1 MMDIP
6 RVFCHACRLAPWFG
20 TLRVVGSPGFP
31 ARFVTAA
38 PIREQTPATNQLFA
52 SSTNGVA
59 PSGDCLHTPLPSA
72 PAGSGLK
79 KLDPKMMRR
88 MFPTALAL
96 AAAAVL
102 MPAHAADPRK
112 VDVLLIGGGIMS
124 STLGVWLNE
133 LEPTWSIEMVERLD
147 KVAEESSNGW
157 NNAGTG
163 HSALAEL
170 NYTPEKNG
178 KVDISKAIE
187 INEAFQI
194 SRQFWSHQVRNGVL
208 KNPRS
213 FINSTPHM
221 SFLWGDENIAFL
233 KRRYEA
239 LKASPL
245 FYGMQYSEDP
255 EQIRK
260 WVPLMME
267 GRDPQQKVA
276 ATWSPL
282 GTDVNFGEITRQF
295 VGSLQGKPNFSLQT
309 SSEVRDITRNADGT
323 WRVAYKNLKSGTSTQ
338 TDAKFVF
345 IGAGGGALH
354 LLQKSGIP
362 EAREYGAFPVGGSF
376 LVTENPNIAQMHL
389 AKAYG
394 KASVGAPPM
403 SVPHLDTRVLDGK
416 RVILFGPFATFS
428 TKFLKEG
435 SYLDLLTST
444 NTHNVWP
451 MTKVGVAEYPLV
463 EYLAGQLMLSDDERL
478 AALKEYFPNAKKEDW
493 RLWQAGQR
501 VQIIKRDADKGGVLK
516 LGTEIVVSQDRS
528 IAGLLGASPG
538 ASTAAPIMLSVLEKA
553 FKDKVASP
561 AWQAKIREVVPSY
574 GTALNASPAKV
585 QEEWNYTAKM
595 LQLAVPAP
603 VIPATTAGVPPAGAP
618 VTQQGPNG
626 TRKMNAATD
635 MAL

>member
-1 MMDIP
+1 M
-6 RVFCHACRLAPWFG
+6 F
-20 TLRVVGSPGFP
+20 
-31 ARFVTAA
+31 
-38 PIREQTPATNQLFA
+38 
-52 SSTNGVA
+52 
-59 PSGDCLHTPLPSA
+59 
-72 PAGSGLK
+72 K
-79 KLDPKMMRR
+79 KVN
-88 MFPTALAL
+88 TALIGL
-96 AAAAVL
+96 AMSIGL
-102 MPAHAADPRK
+102 TTAHAAEPKK

-133 LEPTWSIEMVERLD
+133 LQPDWSMEMVERLD
-147 KVAEESSNGW
+147 GVAEESSNGW

-170 NYTPEKNG
+170 NYTPEG
-178 KVDISKAIE
+178 KDGKIEIAKAIE

-194 SRQFWSHQVRNGVL
+194 SRQFWSWQVKNGVL

-221 SFLWGDENIAFL
+221 SFVWGDDNIKFL
-233 KRRYEA
+233 KARYEA
-239 LKASPL
+239 LQASPL
-245 FYGMQYSEDP
+245 FSGMQYSEDA
-255 EQIRK
+255 EQIKK

-267 GRDPQQKVA
+267 GRDPAQKIA
-276 ATWSPL
+276 ATWTPI

-295 VGSLQGKPNFSLQT
+295 VAHLQAQPNFALKL
-309 SSEVRDITRNADGT
+309 SSEVQEIERNKDGS
-323 WRVAYKNLKSGTSTQ
+323 WRVTYKNLKDGSKTE

-362 EAREYGAFPVGGSF
+362 EANEYAGFPVGGSF
-376 LVTENPNIAQMHL
+376 LVTDNASVAEQHL

-435 SYLDLLTST
+435 SYFDLLTST
-444 NTHNVWP
+444 TTHNFWP
-451 MTKVGVAEYPLV
+451 MTKVGIEQYPLV
-463 EYLAGQLMLSDDERL
+463 EYLAGQLMLSDDDRF
-478 AALKEYFPNAKKEDW
+478 AALKEYFPNAKQEDW

-501 VQIIKRDADKGGVLK
+501 VQIIKRDEEKGGVLK
-516 LGTEIVVSQDRS
+516 LGTEIVASEDGS

-538 ASTAAPIMLSVLEKA
+538 ASTAAPIMLSVLQKV
-553 FKDKVASP
+553 FKDQVATP
-561 AWQAKIREVVPSY
+561 AWQEKLKQIVPSY
-574 GTALNASPAKV
+574 GTALNDSPERVAK
-585 QEEWNYTAKM
+585 EWAYTAEV
-595 LQLAVPAP
+595 LQLPPPPPVKGAAPQAPASLAKP
-603 VIPATTAGVPPAGAP
+603 ESNPAA
-618 VTQQGPNG
+618 
-626 TRKMNAATD
+626 D

>member
-1 MMDIP
+1 M
-6 RVFCHACRLAPWFG
+6 F
-20 TLRVVGSPGFP
+20 
-31 ARFVTAA
+31 
-38 PIREQTPATNQLFA
+38 
-52 SSTNGVA
+52 
-59 PSGDCLHTPLPSA
+59 
-72 PAGSGLK
+72 K
-79 KLDPKMMRR
+79 KVN
-88 MFPTALAL
+88 TALLGLAL
-96 AAAAVL
+96 SMGITSV
-102 MPAHAADPRK
+102 HAEEAKK

-124 STLGVWLNE
+124 ATLGVWLNE
-133 LEPTWSIEMVERLD
+133 LEPGWSMEMVERLD
-147 KVAEESSNGW
+147 GVAEESSNGW

-170 NYTPEKNG
+170 NYTPEDKNG
-178 KVDISKAIE
+178 NVEIPKAVE

-194 SRQFWSHQVRNGVL
+194 SRQFWSWQVQQGVL

-221 SFLWGDENIAFL
+221 SFVWGDDNIKFL
-233 KRRYEA
+233 KKRYEA

-245 FYGMQYSEDP
+245 FAGMQYSEDP
-255 EQIRK
+255 AQIAK

-267 GRDPQQKVA
+267 GRDPNQKIA
-276 ATWSPL
+276 ATWTPI

-295 VGSLQGKPNFSLQT
+295 VAHLQT
-309 SSEVRDITRNADGT
+309 TPKFDLKLSSEVQDITRNEDGS
-323 WRVAYKNLKSGTSTQ
+323 WRVSYKNLKDGTKTE

-362 EAREYGAFPVGGSF
+362 EAKEYAGFPVGGSF
-376 LVTENPNIAQMHL
+376 LVTDNPTIAEQHL

-394 KASVGAPPM
+394 KASVGSPPM

-444 NTHNVWP
+444 TTHNIWP
-451 MTKVGVAEYPLV
+451 MTKVGIREYPLV
-463 EYLAGQLMLSDDERL
+463 EYLAGQLMLSDDDRFK
-478 AALKEYFPNAKKEDW
+478 ALQEYFPNAKQSDW

-501 VQIIKRDADKGGVLK
+501 VQIIKRDEEQGGVLK
-516 LGTEIVVSQDRS
+516 LGTEVVSSADNS

-538 ASTAAPIMLSVLEKA
+538 ASTAAPIMLTVLQKV

-561 AWQAKIREVVPSY
+561 AWQEKLHQIVPSY
-574 GTALNASPAKV
+574 GTKLNDSPEAVAK
-585 QEEWNYTAKM
+585 EWAY
-595 LQLAVPAP
+595 
-603 VIPATTAGVPPAGAP
+603 TAGVLQLTPPPAIPQLTAP
-618 VTQQGPNG
+618 QATE
-626 TRKMNAATD
+626 AAKPAAEPGKPASD
-635 MAL
+635 LAL

>member
-1 MMDIP
+1 M
-6 RVFCHACRLAPWFG
+6 F
-20 TLRVVGSPGFP
+20 
-31 ARFVTAA
+31 
-38 PIREQTPATNQLFA
+38 
-52 SSTNGVA
+52 
-59 PSGDCLHTPLPSA
+59 
-72 PAGSGLK
+72 K
-79 KLDPKMMRR
+79 KVN
-88 MFPTALAL
+88 TALLGLAL
-96 AAAAVL
+96 SVG
-102 MPAHAADPRK
+102 MSSVHAEEAKK

-124 STLGVWLNE
+124 ATLGVWLNE
-133 LEPTWSIEMVERLD
+133 LEPGTSMQMIERLD
-147 KVAEESSNGW
+147 GVAQESSNGW

-170 NYTPEKNG
+170 NYTPEDENG
-178 KVDISKAIE
+178 KVSIPKAVE

-194 SRQFWSHQVRNGVL
+194 SRQFWAWQVQQGVL

-221 SFLWGDENIAFL
+221 SFVWGDDNIKFL
-233 KRRYEA
+233 KKRYEA
-239 LKASPL
+239 LQASPL
-245 FYGMQYSEDP
+245 FAGMQYSEDP
-255 EQIRK
+255 AVIKQ

-267 GRDPQQKVA
+267 GRDPNQKIA

-295 VGSLQGKPNFSLQT
+295 VAHLQT
-309 SSEVRDITRNADGT
+309 TPKFDLKLSSEVQDITKNEDGS
-323 WRVAYKNLKSGTSTQ
+323 WRVSYKNLKDGSKTE

-362 EAREYGAFPVGGSF
+362 EAREYAGFPVGGSF
-376 LVTENPNIAQMHL
+376 LVTENPTIAEQHL

-435 SYLDLLTST
+435 SYLDLLTT
-444 NTHNVWP
+444 TTTHNVWP
-451 MTKVGVAEYPLV
+451 MTKVGIKEYPLV
-463 EYLAGQLMLSDDERL
+463 EYLAGQLMLSDEDRL
-478 AALKEYFPNAKKEDW
+478 NALKEYFPNAKAEDW

-501 VQIIKRDADKGGVLK
+501 VQIIKRDEAAGGVLK
-516 LGTEIVVSQDRS
+516 LGTEIVASQDGS

-538 ASTAAPIMLSVLEKA
+538 ASTAAPIMLTVLQKV
-553 FKDKVASP
+553 FKDKVATP
-561 AWQAKIREVVPSY
+561 AWQEKLHQIVPSY
-574 GTALNASPAKV
+574 GTQLNASPEKV
-585 QEEWNYTAKM
+585 AEEWAYTAKV
-595 LQLAVPAP
+595 LELTPPP
-603 VIPATTAGVPPAGAP
+603 VIAPAVKP
-618 VTQQGPNG
+618 VTVDTDAKAP
-626 TRKMNAATD
+626 KASAASD